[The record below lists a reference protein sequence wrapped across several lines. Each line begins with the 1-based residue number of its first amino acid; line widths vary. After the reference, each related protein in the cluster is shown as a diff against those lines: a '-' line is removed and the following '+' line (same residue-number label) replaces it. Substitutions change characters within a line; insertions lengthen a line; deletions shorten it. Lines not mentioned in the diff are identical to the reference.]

1 MKSHIDRACGHY
13 LFIDSREYFSMDGS
27 LRIGR
32 LFGIPIMIHFTFLL
46 IIPLFAWIIGTD
58 ITYTVSMV
66 GDLFRV
72 HIDDSLITQGFT
84 PYLLGLIVA
93 CGLFFGVF
101 IHELSHSLIAR
112 RSGIKIESITLLFFG
127 GVASIEDR
135 ETDPRVEFWM
145 ALAGPAMSLAFGLFC
160 ICLLYITSMVI
171 PDHAVAGLIMY
182 IWGYLAILNILL
194 FIFNL
199 LPAFPM
205 DGGRVLRAYL
215 ALRMPLH
222 QATEIASTIGKGF
235 AILFGIVGLVIF
247 SPILIL
253 IAFFI
258 YIGAGQESSVTRY
271 KFLLKDVRI
280 RDIMSR
286 PVKAVPP
293 DMPLSE
299 VITLMYQTKHLG
311 YPVVDRGYLVGII
324 TLTDLSRV
332 SPIDR
337 DAMQVKDSMSRDVIT
352 LSPDAPVFDALRIM
366 TQKNIGRIPVMESGL
381 LIGIITKS
389 DIFTV
394 MELREM

>member
-1 MKSHIDRACGHY
+1 M
-13 LFIDSREYFSMDGS
+13 EGS

-58 ITYTVSMV
+58 IAYTIAMVS
-66 GDLFRV
+66 DLFGV
-72 HIDDSLITQGFT
+72 HIDDSLINTGYY
-84 PYLLGLIVA
+84 PYLLGFIVA

-101 IHELSHSLIAR
+101 VHELSHSLIAR
-112 RSGIKIESITLLFFG
+112 RSGIRIESITLLFFG

-135 ETDPRVEFWM
+135 DTDPRVEFWM
-145 ALAGPAMSLAFGLFC
+145 ALAGPMMSLLFGVIC
-160 ICLLYITSMVI
+160 IGLLYGVSQLAI
-171 PDHAVAGLIMY
+171 PPATAGVVMY
-182 IWGYLAILNILL
+182 IFGYLAILNILL
-194 FIFNL
+194 FLFNL

-215 ALRMPLH
+215 ALKMPLH
-222 QATEIASTIGKGF
+222 RATEIASAIGKGF
-235 AILFGIVGLVIF
+235 AVIFGIIGLIVF

-258 YIGAGQESSVTRY
+258 YIGAGQESNVTRY

-286 PVKAVPP
+286 PVQTVPP
-293 DMPLSE
+293 SMPLDE
-299 VITLMYQTKHLG
+299 VISLMYQTKHLG
-311 YPVVDRGYLVGII
+311 FPVVEKGYVIGII
-324 TLTDLSRV
+324 TLTDLSRI

-337 DAMQVKDSMSRDVIT
+337 DAMQVRDTMSRDVLT
-352 LSPDAPVFDALRIM
+352 LGPDAPVIDALRIM
-366 TQKNIGRIPVMESGL
+366 TQRDIGRIPVIEDGTL
-381 LIGIITKS
+381 TGIITKS

>member
-1 MKSHIDRACGHY
+1 M
-13 LFIDSREYFSMDGS
+13 EGS

-46 IIPLFAWIIGTD
+46 IIPLFAWIIGSD
-58 ITYTVSMV
+58 ISYTVTMV
-66 GDLFRV
+66 SDLFGIRI
-72 HIDDSLITQGFT
+72 HDSLITSGYF
-84 PYLLGLIVA
+84 PYILGLIIA
-93 CGLFFGVF
+93 SGLFFGVF

-145 ALAGPAMSLAFGLFC
+145 ALAGPVVSLLFGLFC
-160 ICLLYITSMVI
+160 TVLLYGTNNII
-171 PDHAVAGLIMY
+171 ADPALAGVLMY

-194 FIFNL
+194 FAFNL

-222 QATEIASTIGKGF
+222 KATEIASTIGKGF
-235 AILFGIVGLVIF
+235 AILFGIIGLVVF

-258 YIGAGQESSVTRY
+258 YIGAGQESSVTRF
-271 KFLLKDVRI
+271 KFLLKDVSI
-280 RDIMSR
+280 RDIMAH
-286 PVKAVPP
+286 PVQTVPP
-293 DMPLSE
+293 GMALEE
-299 VITLMYQTKHLG
+299 VISLMYQTKHLG
-311 YPVVDRGYLVGII
+311 FPVVDRGYLVGII

-337 DAMQVKDSMSRDVIT
+337 DAMQVKDSMTRDVIT
-352 LSPDAPVFDALRIM
+352 LTPDSPAIDALRMI
-366 TQKNIGRIPVMESGL
+366 TQHDIGRIPIVEDGVL
-381 LIGIITKS
+381 TGIITKS
-389 DIFTV
+389 DIFKM
-394 MELREM
+394 MELREI

>member
-1 MKSHIDRACGHY
+1 
-13 LFIDSREYFSMDGS
+13 MDGS

-58 ITYTVSMV
+58 ISYTVTMV
-66 GDLFRV
+66 SDLFGIT
-72 HIDDSLITQGFT
+72 IDDTLITNGFF
-84 PYLLGLIVA
+84 PYLLGLIIA
-93 CGLFFGVF
+93 LGLFFGVF

-145 ALAGPAMSLAFGLFC
+145 ALAGPAMSLLFGLLC
-160 ICLLYITSMVI
+160 IAFLYSTDFIVTDPALAGVI
-171 PDHAVAGLIMY
+171 SY

-222 QATEIASTIGKGF
+222 KATEIASTIGKGF
-235 AILFGIVGLVIF
+235 AVLFGIIGLVIF

-271 KFLLKDVRI
+271 KFLLKDVII
-280 RDIMSR
+280 RDIMAR
-286 PVKAVPP
+286 PVQTVHPGMA
-293 DMPLSE
+293 LAE
-299 VITLMYQTKHLG
+299 VISLMYQTKHLG
-311 YPVVDRGYLVGII
+311 FPVVDRGYLIGII

-352 LSPDAPVFDALRIM
+352 LTPDAPVIDALRIM
-366 TQKNIGRIPVMESGL
+366 TQRDIGRIPILEDGSL
-381 LIGIITKS
+381 TGIITKS